1 MEDAPAADTARPAI
15 EGQAASV
22 AGAVDVSLA
31 VHASS
36 GVADD
41 GSMIRAPR
49 GRRGRDKAALVLET
63 NGHINFFADMEAK
76 LRNDGSARGIMTNA
90 QNPDYVVRG
99 SGMSGFCL
107 RCVSLW
113 CWSLGLQADK
123 KKQDEK
129 TAKSLGIQPLGLGQS
144 AAETQGANKVALLCA
159 TEPHAPCRSMH
170 SCVCMLCSW
179 TAMVP
184 LQRRRGAV
192 ARQTRP
198 RPQRWPSDVRSTE
211 GRHVSRAWL
220 KRCCHQQDS
229 HVCPASRRKG
239 SADPM
244 SVVKAVLA
252 KDAKQ
257 DTATTDGRTDGHV
270 THQHRRRRRRR
281 KGTRWDEGAPQSP
294 VSRVVEPC
302 RQGFFVHLTRVAFR
316 PRWIA
321 RWAVVAGLPWAR
333 VKVMMAVGVQNAALV
348 AIAPAR
354 ASSRAG
360 TEASTRANTKASTR
374 ANTEAST
381 RASTRARRRRSV
393 PMGDPGVHP
402 RLPPPPPPHRTLQ
415 FPTTAA
421 QTPRKRRRW
430 WVAAVRLCYATT

>member
-15 EGQAASV
+15 EGQDTSV

-31 VHASS
+31 IHADA

-159 TEPHAPCRSMH
+159 TSRMH
-170 SCVCMLCSW
+170 LVVACIHVCVCCVRGQPWYHFNAGEAPS
-179 TAMVP
+179 
-184 LQRRRGAV
+184 RDRRGRALNV
-192 ARQTRP
+192 GQAMYARQ
-198 RPQRWPSDVRSTE
+198 
-211 GRHVSRAWL
+211 
-220 KRCCHQQDS
+220 
-229 HVCPASRRKG
+229 
-239 SADPM
+239 
-244 SVVKAVLA
+244 
-252 KDAKQ
+252 KD
-257 DTATTDGRTDGHV
+257 D
-270 THQHRRRRRRR
+270 
-281 KGTRWDEGAPQSP
+281 
-294 VSRVVEPC
+294 
-302 RQGFFVHLTRVAFR
+302 
-316 PRWIA
+316 
-321 RWAVVAGLPWAR
+321 
-333 VKVMMAVGVQNAALV
+333 M
-348 AIAPAR
+348 
-354 ASSRAG
+354 
-360 TEASTRANTKASTR
+360 
-374 ANTEAST
+374 
-381 RASTRARRRRSV
+381 
-393 PMGDPGVHP
+393 
-402 RLPPPPPPHRTLQ
+402 
-415 FPTTAA
+415 
-421 QTPRKRRRW
+421 
-430 WVAAVRLCYATT
+430 